1 MQIMQMQILHNKI
14 IDCSKSIY
22 NKYLRL
28 RKIAYFSDVLKFPR
42 GVSDCQTMNYELQK
56 LKMQYIPMFARGEIT
71 ERECARLIGIQ
82 PVSVWRLKMRYLQ
95 FGDAIWIHGNTGRKP
110 KNKKY
115 DWAQIA
121 ADYKLFDG
129 TPFMSFRDDCA
140 DYLHYS
146 ALPSYTT
153 FYTALS
159 SAGIVSPRA
168 RIPVREKKKHLPRD
182 ERPNEGD
189 LVQIDASLHDWFM
202 NGHKVTLHGAID
214 DATHKIVA
222 LYFCVNECLLG
233 YYQLLWQIFI
243 RTGGLLPCAIYSDRA
258 QCFFTTRGATLE
270 EQLGG
275 AEKSETQWQKT
286 CNELKIELIAA
297 YSPQAK
303 GRIERLWQTL
313 QGRLPY
319 IFRFLGIDTV
329 EAANAFLADF
339 IDGFNARFAVPAQN
353 EELHWKAPPAAD
365 VDFDYLFS
373 VRAEKKTHA
382 DGHFIYHGYAFN
394 LIAKRAA
401 CVRFT
406 LCLSESFGLRAYMDG
421 RYYDVELAEP
431 ITDCVGDQ
439 MPIVEKELIYRYF
452 YADSH
457 SGRATIRAG

>member
-1 MQIMQMQILHNKI
+1 
-14 IDCSKSIY
+14 
-22 NKYLRL
+22 
-28 RKIAYFSDVLKFPR
+28 
-42 GVSDCQTMNYELQK
+42 MNHELQK
-56 LKMQYIPMFARGEIT
+56 LKMEYIPL
-71 ERECARLIGIQ
+71 CAAGKISVRKCAAKIGIA
-82 PVSVWRLKMRYLQ
+82 PFSVQRLKKRYLQ
-95 FGDAIWIHGNTGRKP
+95 FGDAIWVHGNTGRTP

-115 DWAQIA
+115 DWAQLA
-121 ADYKLFDG
+121 ADYRKFNG
-129 TPFMSFRDDCA
+129 TPFMAFRDDCA
-140 DYLHYS
+140 DYLKYQS
-146 ALPSYTT
+146 LPSYTT
-153 FYTALS
+153 VYTALS
-159 SAGIVSPRA
+159 SAGIVSPLA

-189 LVQIDASLHDWFM
+189 LIQIDASLHDWFM

-214 DATHKIVA
+214 DATHKVVA
-222 LYFCVNECLLG
+222 LYFCANECLLG

-243 RTGGLLPCAIYSDRA
+243 RTGGRLPCAIYSDRSH
-258 QCFFTTRGATLE
+258 CFFTTRGVTLE
-270 EQLGG
+270 EQLAG
-275 AEKSETQWQKT
+275 AERAETQWQKT
-286 CNELKIELIAA
+286 CRELQVELIAA

-319 IFRFLGIDTV
+319 IFRFLKIDSV
-329 EAANAFLADF
+329 EKANAFLADF
-339 IDGFNARFAVPAQN
+339 IEGFNARFSVAAQA
-353 EELHWKAPPAAD
+353 EDLHWKSPPAAD

-406 LCLSESFGLRAYMDG
+406 LCLSESFGLRAYIG
-421 RYYDVELAEP
+421 GGYCDVELAEP
-431 ITDCVGDQ
+431 LCDVVGDS

-452 YADSH
+452 YADTH